1 MKNLYIFCKRC
12 SLFIAMMGFVST
24 LYAQH
29 LVTGT
34 ITDDGGSALPGVSI
48 LVKGTTNGTATDNDG
63 KFSLSAGQDAVLVI
77 SFIGYK
83 SQEIAIGN
91 RTEINLAL
99 QPDVSAL
106 QEVVITGYTTENR
119 RNVSGAVSTVKA
131 TDLTVIPS
139 GNVEQQLQ
147 GRVAGV
153 TVVTNGQPGTTS
165 QVRVRGFGAFGGNE
179 PLYVVD
185 GLPVGSTD
193 FLNPDDIETTTVLKD
208 ASTASI
214 YGARAANGVIVYTTK
229 KGSRNSDK
237 LRITYDGMFGFTDPG
252 KGQDMMNPTD
262 FAQWTWNAI
271 RNTPRGPRQKLV
283 FNHPQFG
290 SGTSP
295 KLPDY
300 ILVGKDYGV
309 IGKFDA
315 AALAAEKEKY
325 NVTDFSRDIYQ
336 VVEANINGTN
346 WYDEITRKAPI
357 VRNSLGISG
366 GGDKSRFYFGL
377 GMQDQAG
384 ILIHQKFQRYSF
396 RVNSEFDILKNLRIG
411 ENIQFTYIQAR
422 LLQGG
427 GGGSGVSDDENDI
440 LFAFRMPSIIP
451 VYDVFGGYAGT
462 RASGFNNPANPVA
475 NLNRQKDNRGYGNG
489 GLGNIYLEYEPI
501 QDLVFRTS
509 LGGNYGHSYFWN
521 YFSRQYENSENNSAV
536 NYGEGASSF
545 LAWTFTNTAL
555 YKKDINV
562 HHFDVM
568 LGQEALNTGVGR
580 SINGFGLNPF
590 SEDRDFV
597 TLSTTAPGATRTVG
611 SNYFKGVNFFSYFG
625 KLGYTFDDKYMASVV
640 LRRDGSSRF
649 GAENR
654 YGVFPAFSL
663 GWRISSE
670 SFLQSTTWIDDLKIR
685 GGYGI
690 MGNSNNVN
698 PNNQY
703 SLFGTSV
710 DNSSYPIDNSGAA
723 EGYYRSRIGNP
734 FARWEKAITSN
745 IGMDGN
751 FFGGKLELILDL
763 WNKNTEDLLFDVPIT
778 VMNGIYAAA
787 PAVNIGKMQNKGI
800 DLEII
805 NRGNVSS
812 GVTYELTVNGGILKN
827 EIIELAPGISYLSG
841 GDNDPSFRGISPIR
855 NQIGRSISS
864 FYGYKTVGLF
874 KDQAEVDGAPEQ
886 SGAAPGRFRF
896 ADLNGDNVIDTDDR
910 TWLGSPV
917 PKFTGGVK
925 LKLNYQAFE
934 LESYMFT
941 SLGNKIW
948 NQSKWFTDFYPSFAG
963 AAISTRVK
971 DSWTPENTNTD
982 IPIFENVSNFST
994 NTQANSFYV
1003 EDGSYFR
1010 MQNITLA
1017 YNIPADALSRLGM
1030 EKLRVFAGVN
1040 NVFTITGYKGLDPSV
1055 GGDVDTRFGIDIGNY
1070 PITRSW
1076 TFGLN
1081 LGF

>member
-1 MKNLYIFCKRC
+1 MKNLYTYYMRC
-12 SLFIAMMGFVST
+12 GLFIAMMGFVST
-24 LYAQH
+24 LYAQN
-29 LVTGT
+29 VVSGT
-34 ITDDGGSALPGVSI
+34 ITDDAGAPLPGVSI
-48 LVKGTTNGTATDNDG
+48 LVKGTNTGTTTDNDG
-63 KFSLSAGQDAVLVI
+63 GYSLSAPEDAVLVI
-77 SFIGYK
+77 SFIGYQT
-83 SQEIAIGN
+83 QEVPVGN
-91 RTEINLAL
+91 RTSIAITM
-99 QPDVSAL
+99 QPDVEAL

-119 RNVSGAVSTVKA
+119 RDVSGAVSTVKA
-131 TDLTVIPS
+131 ADLTVVPS

-165 QVRVRGFGAFGGNE
+165 QVRVRGFGAFGGNQ
-179 PLYVVD
+179 PLYIVD
-185 GLPVGSTD
+185 GLPVESTD
-193 FLNPDDIETTTVLKD
+193 FLNPDDIETTTILKD

-229 KGSRNSDK
+229 KGSREAGK
-237 LRITYDGMFGFTDPG
+237 LRITFDGMYGFTDPG
-252 KGQDMMNPTD
+252 EGQEMMNPTD
-262 FAQWTWNAI
+262 FATWTWNAI

-290 SGTSP
+290 SGSTP
-295 KLPDY
+295 VIPDY
-300 ILVGKDYGV
+300 LLVGKDFGV
-309 IGKFDA
+309 MGPLD
-315 AALAAEKEKY
+315 LEAERAKY
-325 NVTDFSRDIYQ
+325 NVKDFSRDIYQ
-336 VVEANINGTN
+336 VVAANKSGTD
-346 WYDEITRKAPI
+346 WYDAITRRAPI
-357 VRNSLGISG
+357 IRNSLGVSG
-366 GGDKSRFYFGL
+366 GGDRSRFYFGL

-427 GGGSGVSDDENDI
+427 GGGAGVSDDENDI

-451 VYDVFGGYAGT
+451 VYDEFGGWAGT
-462 RASGFNNPANPVA
+462 RAGGFNNPQNPVA
-475 NLNRQKDNRGYGNG
+475 DLDRQKDNRGYGNG
-489 GLGNIYLEYEPI
+489 GMGNVYLEFEPVE
-501 QDLVFRTS
+501 DLVLRTS
-509 LGGNYGHSYFWN
+509 LGGTYGHSYYWN

-536 NYGEGASSF
+536 TYGEGASSF
-545 LAWTFTNTAL
+545 LAWTFTNTVN
-555 YKKDINV
+555 YQKDFDV
-562 HHFDVM
+562 HHIDVL

-580 SINGFGLNPF
+580 NINGFGLNPF
-590 SEDRDFV
+590 SEDRNFV
-597 TLSTTAPGATRTVG
+597 TLSTTQPGTTRTV
-611 SNYFKGVNFFSYFG
+611 SSDYFKGVNFNSYFG
-625 KLGYTFDDKYMASVV
+625 QLGYTYNDRYLLSFV

-649 GAENR
+649 GEENR
-654 YGVFPAFSL
+654 YGIFPAFSV

-670 SFLQSTTWIDDLKIR
+670 NFMQSTANWIDDLKLR

-690 MGNSNNVN
+690 VGNSNNVN

-703 SLFGTSV
+703 SLYATSV
-710 DNSSYPIDNSGAA
+710 DNSSYPISNSGAA

-734 FARWEKAITSN
+734 FAKWEKAVTAN
-745 IGMDGN
+745 VGLDGV
-751 FFGGKLELILDL
+751 FSGGKLELVLDV
-763 WNKNTEDLLFDVPIT
+763 WKKNTEDLLFQVPIT
-778 VMNGIYAAA
+778 VMNGPYAAA
-787 PAVNIGKMQNKGI
+787 PSVNIGKMQNKGI
-800 DLEII
+800 DFQLI
-805 NRGNVSS
+805 NRGNIRSDVA
-812 GVTYELTVNGGILKN
+812 YELTINGGFLNN
-827 EIIELAPGISYLSG
+827 EIVELAPGIDYLAG
-841 GDNDPSFRGISPIR
+841 GDNEPAYRGISPIR

-874 KDQAEVDGAPEQ
+874 QTAEEVESAPEQ
-886 SGAAPGRFRF
+886 AGAAPGRFRF
-896 ADLNGDNVIDTDDR
+896 ADLNGDNVISPEDR

-917 PKFTGGVK
+917 PKFTGGIK
-925 LKLNYQAFE
+925 LKLNYHAFE

-941 SLGNKIW
+941 SLGNKIF
-948 NQSKWFTDFYPSFAG
+948 NMSKWYTDFYPSFAG
-963 AAISTRVK
+963 AAISERVK
-971 DSWTPENTNTD
+971 DSWTPENTDTD

-1017 YNIPADALSRLGM
+1017 YNVPIDVLSRLHM
-1030 EKLRVFAGVN
+1030 EKLKVFAGVN
-1040 NVFTITGYKGLDPSV
+1040 NVFTITGYQGLDPSV

>member
-1 MKNLYIFCKRC
+1 M
-12 SLFIAMMGFVST
+12 AMMGFVST
-24 LYAQH
+24 LFAQNI
-29 LVTGT
+29 VSGT
-34 ITDDGGSALPGVSI
+34 ITDEGGAPLPGVSI
-48 LVKGTTNGTATDNDG
+48 LVKGTSTGTTSDTEG
-63 KFSLSAGQDAVLVI
+63 KYSLSAADDAVLVI
-77 SFIGYK
+77 SFIGYQT
-83 SQEIAIGN
+83 QEVSVAN
-91 RTEINLAL
+91 RTNISITM
-99 QPDVSAL
+99 QPDVRAL

-131 TDLTVIPS
+131 TDLTVVPS

-179 PLYVVD
+179 PLYIVD

-229 KGSRNSDK
+229 KGARESGK
-237 LRITYDGMFGFTDPG
+237 LHITFDGMYGFTDPG
-252 KGQDMMNPTD
+252 TGQEMMNPTD
-262 FAQWTWNAI
+262 FATWTWNAI
-271 RNTPRGPRQKLV
+271 RNTPRDARQKLT

-290 SGTSP
+290 KGTTP
-295 KLPDY
+295 VIPDY
-300 ILVGKDYGV
+300 LLVGDKSGV
-309 IGKFDA
+309 SGSLD
-315 AALAAEKEKY
+315 LDAEKEKY
-325 NVTDFSRDIYQ
+325 NVSDFSRDIYQ
-336 VVEANINGTN
+336 VVRANKSGTD
-346 WYDEITRKAPI
+346 WYDEITRTAPI
-357 VRNSLGISG
+357 VRNSLGVSG
-366 GGDKSRFYFGL
+366 GSDRSRFYLGL
-377 GMQDQAG
+377 CMQDQAG

-427 GGGSGVSDDENDI
+427 GGGAGVADDENDI

-451 VYDVFGGYAGT
+451 VHDVFGGWAGT
-462 RASGFNNPANPVA
+462 RAPGFNNPENPVA
-475 NLNRQKDNRGYGNG
+475 DLERQKDNRGYGNG
-489 GLGNIYLEYEPI
+489 GLGNVYLEFEPVK
-501 QDLVFRTS
+501 DLVLRTS
-509 LGGNYGHSYFWN
+509 LGGDYGHSYFWN

-536 NYGEGASSF
+536 TYGEGANSF
-545 LAWTFTNTAL
+545 LAWTFTNTL
-555 YKKDINV
+555 NYQRDFDV
-562 HHFDVM
+562 HHIDFL

-580 SINGFGLNPF
+580 NINGFGLNPF

-597 TLSTTAPGATRTVG
+597 TLSTTQPGNTRTVG
-611 SNYFKGVNFFSYFG
+611 SDYFKGVNFNSYFG
-625 KLGYTFDDKYMASVV
+625 KIGYTYNDKYLASVV
-640 LRRDGSSRF
+640 IRRDGSSRF
-649 GAENR
+649 GSENR

-670 SFLQSTTWIDDLKIR
+670 NFMQSTTWIDDLKIR

-703 SLFGTSV
+703 SLYSTSV
-710 DNSSYPIDNSGAA
+710 DNSSYPIDNAGAA

-734 FARWEKAITSN
+734 FAKWEKAITTN
-745 IGMDGN
+745 IGFDGI
-751 FFGGKLELILDL
+751 FAGGKLEVVLDL
-763 WNKNTEDLLFDVPIT
+763 WNKDTEDLLFQVPIT
-778 VMNGIYAAA
+778 VMNGPYAAA
-787 PAVNIGKMQNKGI
+787 PSVNIGKMRNKGI
-800 DLEII
+800 DFQFI
-805 NRGNVSS
+805 NHGSIQS
-812 GVTYELTVNGGILKN
+812 DLGYELTVNGGFLNN
-827 EIIELAPGISYLSG
+827 EIVELAPGINYLSG
-841 GDNDPSFRGISPIR
+841 GDNEIDIRGISPIR

-864 FYGYKTVGLF
+864 FYGYKTLGLF
-874 KDQAEVDGAPEQ
+874 QSQEEVDAAPEQ

-896 ADLNGDNVIDTDDR
+896 ADINGDNTITPEDR

-917 PKFTGGVK
+917 PKFTGGIK
-925 LKLNYQAFE
+925 LKLNYHAFE
-934 LESYMFT
+934 LETYMFT
-941 SLGNKIW
+941 SLGNKIF
-948 NQSKWFTDFYPSFAG
+948 NMSKWYTDFYPSFAG

-971 DSWTPENTNTD
+971 NSWTPEHTNTD

-994 NTQANSFYV
+994 NSQSNSFYV

-1010 MQNITLA
+1010 MQNITVA
-1017 YNIPADALSRLGM
+1017 YNLPADVLSTLGM
-1030 EKLRVFAGVN
+1030 EKLRIFAGVN
-1040 NVFTITGYKGLDPSV
+1040 NVFTITGYQGLDPSV
-1055 GGDVDTRFGIDIGNY
+1055 GGDVDLRFGIDVGNY